1 MVGKKAAAA
10 TGIAV
15 VALVLGVGVA
25 AAASDDGKEQNGTR
39 VTSEQPEATRPPT
52 LVAPAGKDQ

>member
-1 MVGKKAAAA
+1 MLGKKAAAV

-15 VALVLGVGVA
+15 VALVLGVGA

>member
-1 MVGKKAAAA
+1 MPGKNAA
-10 TGIAV
+10 TAAGVAA

-25 AAASDDGKEQNGTR
+25 AAADDGKEQNGTR